1 MSSVNP
7 AKLHRLRCM
16 KRVSD
21 SRAEIFYMSDIRSTC
36 QKSEAKA
43 RVWRSYQE
51 QRLRCGEVL
60 IGLDAVTGC
69 CLQAKGILAPSQ
81 SLMHHSCNIWRVHS
95 IVGGVMSAHACRKF
109 DFFPKGTAG
118 ADGWMSLYFKYAD
131 QFSDNQQIGFGFKLH
146 VINFQFP
153 SQTLTKGMACF
164 ADTMPLHCCASFDAV
179 LSWSS
184 LQIMCMCPDEYA

>member
-1 MSSVNP
+1 
-7 AKLHRLRCM
+7 
-16 KRVSD
+16 
-21 SRAEIFYMSDIRSTC
+21 
-36 QKSEAKA
+36 
-43 RVWRSYQE
+43 
-51 QRLRCGEVL
+51 
-60 IGLDAVTGC
+60 
-69 CLQAKGILAPSQ
+69 
-81 SLMHHSCNIWRVHS
+81 
-95 IVGGVMSAHACRKF
+95 MSACSCRKF

-164 ADTMPLHCCASFDAV
+164 ADTMPLHCCARFNIV

-184 LQIMCMCPDEYA
+184 LHIMCMCLDGHAQSFSSSSVLLCLHCNQCVMYQWSSFEQFGVSTRNDVIRRSGKTKLTYAVLCSV